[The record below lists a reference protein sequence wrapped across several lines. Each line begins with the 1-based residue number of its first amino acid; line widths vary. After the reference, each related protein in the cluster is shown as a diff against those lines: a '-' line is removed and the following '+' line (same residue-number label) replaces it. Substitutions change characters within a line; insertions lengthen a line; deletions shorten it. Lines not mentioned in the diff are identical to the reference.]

1 MYQAA
6 DALIHDRAPASNTSV
21 SIAGACR

>member
-6 DALIHDRAPASNTSV
+6 DALIHSRKLAMPSGTVETSQ
-21 SIAGACR
+21 A